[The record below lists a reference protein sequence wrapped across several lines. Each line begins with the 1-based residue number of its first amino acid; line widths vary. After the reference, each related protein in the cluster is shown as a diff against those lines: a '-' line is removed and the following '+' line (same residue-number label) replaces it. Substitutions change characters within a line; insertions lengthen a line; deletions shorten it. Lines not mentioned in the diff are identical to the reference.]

1 MRWQCA
7 SWLLNSLC
15 LCCLKLY
22 FLVCQLQ
29 RPIHVYSFP
38 PVHSGENCW
47 PLLSVGKLL
56 MWGGARRCSLELK
69 ILRHLPPTWF
79 YLCLTPSRSAFL
91 QVAASAKLGGSSV
104 GSGDWLPASFMGDL
118 GCVSGLLVDRSWGVN
133 QWSGCLLSLSISVPL
148 KNNDNSNNQM
158 ASVFGF

>member
-1 MRWQCA
+1 MP
-7 SWLLNSLC
+7 LLPQVVFLSLSAAETNPC
-15 LCCLKLY
+15 L
-22 FLVCQLQ
+22 F
-29 RPIHVYSFP
+29 FP
-38 PVHSGENCW
+38 PRPQWRELLAFTKCW
-47 PLLSVGKLL
+47 QTSYVG
-56 MWGGARRCSLELK
+56 GGARRCSLELK